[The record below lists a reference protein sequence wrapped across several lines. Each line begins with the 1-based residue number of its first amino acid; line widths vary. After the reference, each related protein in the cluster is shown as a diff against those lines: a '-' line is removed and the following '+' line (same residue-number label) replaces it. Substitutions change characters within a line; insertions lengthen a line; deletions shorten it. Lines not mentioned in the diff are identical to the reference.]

1 MDTAIEK
8 GDFVTDAGGIPK
20 QLFGLEQQL
29 QQVYLRLK
37 GRRGCF
43 YYDPFFGSRLHT
55 LPEHPTR
62 EQILSC
68 VEEALRDWTAVTVT
82 SLEQTEEEL
91 VVSVTTDLG
100 SGTVTV

>member
-8 GDFVTDAGGIPK
+8 GDFATDAGGIPK
-20 QLFGLEQQL
+20 PLFGLEQQL

-62 EQILSC
+62 GCALALAGVLFAKNYLCYNQLIEREQAI
-68 VEEALRDWTAVTVT
+68 
-82 SLEQTEEEL
+82 
-91 VVSVTTDLG
+91 
-100 SGTVTV
+100 

>member
-8 GDFVTDAGGIPK
+8 GDFATDVGGIPK
-20 QLFGLEQQL
+20 PLFGLEQQL
-29 QQVYLRLK
+29 YLRLK

-43 YYDPFFGSRLHT
+43 YYAPFFGSRLHT

-68 VEEALRDWTAVTVT
+68 VEEALRDWAAVTVT